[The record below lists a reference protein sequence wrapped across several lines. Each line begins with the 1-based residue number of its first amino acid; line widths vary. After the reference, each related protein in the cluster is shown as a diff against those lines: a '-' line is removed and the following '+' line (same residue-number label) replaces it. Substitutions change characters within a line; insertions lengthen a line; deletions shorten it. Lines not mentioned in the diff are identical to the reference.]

1 MALELSTIGV
11 QIGYLAEGTAGT
23 RPTTAYTVIPEV
35 KDIPALGTDVNALQ
49 STTLDKSI
57 HTYVEGVRGGSDG
70 LALTVN
76 DCPTFRTAWAT
87 LTSAYA
93 TAAAAGKAIWF
104 EIQFPQGAGAMQS
117 AYFTGKPCD
126 LGFGGASVDAVL
138 ENTATILPTS
148 NITWATKSGS

>member
-1 MALELSTIGV
+1 MALELSTIGMSV
-11 QIGYLAEGTAGT
+11 GYAAESTAGT
-23 RPTTAYTVIPEV
+23 RPTTGYTVIPEV
-35 KDIPALGTDVNALQ
+35 KSIPAIGSDVNAIQ
-49 STTLDKSI
+49 STPLSEAF
-57 HTYVEGVRGGSDG
+57 HTYVQGVKGGDG
-70 LALTVN
+70 AIGLTVN
-76 DCPTFRTAWAT
+76 DCPTFRTAWTT

-138 ENTATILPTS
+138 ENTATILPS
-148 NITWATKSGS
+148 R